1 MALVGYTIIRNM
13 FRYDYPLE
21 ESVFSVLPAVDR
33 HIICECYSDD
43 GTYAEVLRWKRD
55 NPKIHL
61 LRHRWGKHYTILQQV
76 GNYILS
82 NIAQGDWC
90 FQLQAD
96 EVMHEDS
103 WQMLQELPRRCQDQ
117 SAVGAR
123 FHYTHFMANYQTEF
137 DFMYRRKRI
146 FVQQGHGW
154 VWDGDACNL
163 MNGSGKFVDAP
174 VEVFHYGKVHEAKV
188 ALLKEQDFQAMYA
201 DAGLGF
207 PDPSLK
213 LFEEKLA
220 GVDYYYLFRHAMKE
234 GQVREFTGAHPKI
247 MSKRIEQAKHEGWEQ
262 FEAKLSLDREPNDY
276 MNII

>member
-1 MALVGYTIIRNM
+1 MALIGFTIIRNM
-13 FRYDYPLE
+13 FRYDYPLY

-43 GTYAEVLRWKRD
+43 GTYAEVMRWARD

-61 LRHRWGKHYTILQQV
+61 LRHKWGKHYTVLQQV

-82 NIAQGDWC
+82 NIGAGDWC

-117 SAVGAR
+117 GVVGAR
-123 FHYTHFMANYQTEF
+123 FHYWHFMANYRTEF
-137 DFMYRRKRI
+137 DFMYREKRV

-154 VWDGDACNL
+154 AWDGDACQL
-163 MNGSGKFVDAP
+163 HGGQGRFLDVP

-188 ALLKEQDFQAMYA
+188 ALLKEKDFQAMYA

-207 PDPSLK
+207 PDP
-213 LFEEKLA
+213 KLA
-220 GVDYYYLFRHAMKE
+220 QMRDAIGGVDYHYLFEHAIRE
-234 GQVREFTGAHPKI
+234 GEVREFAGTHPKI
-247 MSKRIEQAKHEGWEQ
+247 MAARIAKAEEDGWEQ
-262 FEAKLSLDREPNDY
+262 FERVMPE
-276 MNII
+276 